1 MKGNPEEPTKNSPEK
16 SVKNSPEKSVK
27 TNPKKSVKDN
37 PEESVK
43 RHPEDTLK
51 IENIV
56 ASAKVAES
64 LDLQVV
70 SSQIK
75 DAEYNKKRF
84 PGVVLRMQDPKI
96 AALVFGSGKVVLTG
110 AKSLDSLT
118 RGLEILGNLLRGL
131 NIEIDDNLEYK
142 VQNIV
147 TSADLG
153 TPINL
158 NKIAVGFNLDRI
170 EYEPEQFPGLVYR
183 LEEPKV
189 VVLLFGSGK
198 LIITGGKVTEDAK
211 GAVNKIISDL
221 SSLGLM

>member
-1 MKGNPEEPTKNSPEK
+1 MK
-16 SVKNSPEKSVK
+16 V
-27 TNPKKSVKDN
+27 
-37 PEESVK
+37 
-43 RHPEDTLK
+43 RPEDSLK

-56 ASAKVAES
+56 ASAKVTDY
-64 LDLQVV
+64 LDLPALA
-70 SSQIK
+70 SQIK

-118 RGLEILGNLLRGL
+118 KGLNILGNILRKL
-131 NIEIDDNLEYK
+131 DIDIPKKLEYK

-147 TSADLG
+147 TSADLA

-183 LEEPKV
+183 LDNPKV

-211 GAVNKIISDL
+211 KAVVKIVSDL
-221 SSLGLM
+221 KSLGLL

>member
-1 MKGNPEEPTKNSPEK
+1 MKST
-16 SVKNSPEKSVK
+16 
-27 TNPKKSVKDN
+27 
-37 PEESVK
+37 PEES
-43 RHPEDTLK
+43 LK

-56 ASAKVAES
+56 ASAKVTES
-64 LDLQVV
+64 MDLPTLA
-70 SSQIK
+70 SQLK

-84 PGVVLRMQDPKI
+84 PGVVLRMQEPKI
-96 AALVFGSGKVVLTG
+96 AALLFGSGKVVLTG
-110 AKSLDSLT
+110 AKSIDSLSK
-118 RGLEILGNLLRGL
+118 GLEILGAQLREL
-131 NIEIDDNLEYK
+131 NIDIADDLSFK
-142 VQNIV
+142 IQNIV

-198 LIITGGKVTEDAK
+198 LIITGGKQPEDAK
-211 GAVNKIISDL
+211 KAVQKILADL
-221 SSLGLM
+221 ENLGLI

>member
-1 MKGNPEEPTKNSPEK
+1 
-16 SVKNSPEKSVK
+16 
-27 TNPKKSVKDN
+27 
-37 PEESVK
+37 
-43 RHPEDTLK
+43 
-51 IENIV
+51 
-56 ASAKVAES
+56 
-64 LDLQVV
+64 VV

-110 AKSLDSLT
+110 AKSVDSLS
-118 RGLEILGNLLRGL
+118 RGLEILGGRLRDL
-131 NIEIDDNLEYK
+131 NIEIAEKLEYK
-142 VQNIV
+142 IQNIV

-183 LEEPKV
+183 LEDPKV

-198 LIITGGKVTEDAK
+198 LIITGGKQPEDAK
-211 GAVNKIISDL
+211 RAVNKILSDL
-221 SSLGLM
+221 SNLGLV

>member
-1 MKGNPEEPTKNSPEK
+1 MSFNPEDS
-16 SVKNSPEKSVK
+16 
-27 TNPKKSVKDN
+27 
-37 PEESVK
+37 
-43 RHPEDTLK
+43 LK

-56 ASAKVAES
+56 ASAKVCDS
-64 LDLQVV
+64 LDLPTLAAE
-70 SSQIK
+70 IK
-75 DAEYNKKRF
+75 GAEYNKKRF
-84 PGVVLRMQDPKI
+84 PGVVLRMTDPKI

-110 AKSLDSLT
+110 AKSIESLN
-118 RGLEILGNLLRGL
+118 RGLEILGGLLRDL
-131 NIEIDDNLEYK
+131 KIDIPDDLTYK
-142 VQNIV
+142 IQNIV

-198 LIITGGKVTEDAK
+198 LIITGGKQPEDAR
-211 GAVNKIISDL
+211 GAVQKILSDL
-221 SSLGLM
+221 SNLGMI

>member
-1 MKGNPEEPTKNSPEK
+1 MK
-16 SVKNSPEKSVK
+16 V
-27 TNPKKSVKDN
+27 N
-37 PEESVK
+37 PEES
-43 RHPEDTLK
+43 LK

-56 ASAKVAES
+56 ASAKVAEE
-64 LDLQVV
+64 LDLQMINE
-70 SSQIK
+70 QIK

-84 PGVVLRMQDPKI
+84 PGVVLRMQEPKI

-110 AKSLDSLT
+110 AKSIDSLSK
-118 RGLEILGNLLRGL
+118 GLVILGKRLRELNLDIPEKL
-131 NIEIDDNLEYK
+131 DYK

-158 NKIAVGFNLDRI
+158 NKIAVGFNLERI

-183 LEEPKV
+183 LDDPKV

-198 LIITGGKVTEDAK
+198 LIITGGKQPEDAK
-211 GAVNKIISDL
+211 KAVQKILSDL
-221 SSLGLM
+221 SNLGLV

>member
-1 MKGNPEEPTKNSPEK
+1 MSFNPEDS
-16 SVKNSPEKSVK
+16 
-27 TNPKKSVKDN
+27 
-37 PEESVK
+37 
-43 RHPEDTLK
+43 LK

-56 ASAKVAES
+56 ASAKVCDS
-64 LDLQVV
+64 LDLPTLAAE
-70 SSQIK
+70 IK
-75 DAEYNKKRF
+75 GAEYNKKRF
-84 PGVVLRMQDPKI
+84 PGVVLRMTDPKI

-110 AKSLDSLT
+110 AKSIEALN
-118 RGLEILGNLLRGL
+118 RGLEILGGLLRDL
-131 NIEIDDNLEYK
+131 KIDIPDDLTYK
-142 VQNIV
+142 IQNIV

-198 LIITGGKVTEDAK
+198 LIITGGKQPEDAR
-211 GAVNKIISDL
+211 GAVQKILSDL
-221 SSLGLM
+221 SNLGMI

>member
-1 MKGNPEEPTKNSPEK
+1 MK
-16 SVKNSPEKSVK
+16 V
-27 TNPKKSVKDN
+27 N
-37 PEESVK
+37 PEES
-43 RHPEDTLK
+43 LK

-56 ASAKVAES
+56 ASAKVAKE
-64 LDLQVV
+64 LDLHMINEK
-70 SSQIK
+70 IK

-110 AKSLDSLT
+110 AKSVDSLSK
-118 RGLEILGNLLRGL
+118 GLEILGKKLREL
-131 NIEIDDNLEYK
+131 KLDIPEKLEYK
-142 VQNIV
+142 IQNIV

-158 NKIAVGFNLDRI
+158 NKIAVGFNLERI

-198 LIITGGKVTEDAK
+198 LIITGGKQPVDAK
-211 GAVNKIISDL
+211 KAVQKILSDL
-221 SSLGLM
+221 SNLGLI

>member
-1 MKGNPEEPTKNSPEK
+1 MNEHK
-16 SVKNSPEKSVK
+16 
-27 TNPKKSVKDN
+27 
-37 PEESVK
+37 PEES
-43 RHPEDTLK
+43 LK

-56 ASAKVAES
+56 ASAKVTDS
-64 LDLQVV
+64 LDLP
-70 SSQIK
+70 SLASRLK

-110 AKSLDSLT
+110 AKSIDSLS
-118 RGLEILGNLLRGL
+118 RGLEILADQLRAL
-131 NIEIDDNLEYK
+131 DIDIPDNPTYK
-142 VQNIV
+142 IQNIV

-158 NKIAVGFNLDRI
+158 NKIAVGFNLDKI

-183 LEEPKV
+183 LDDPKV

-198 LIITGGKVTEDAK
+198 LIITGGKVPEDARR
-211 GAVNKIISDL
+211 AVQRILSEL
-221 SSLGLM
+221 SSLGLI

>member
-1 MKGNPEEPTKNSPEK
+1 MNEHK
-16 SVKNSPEKSVK
+16 
-27 TNPKKSVKDN
+27 
-37 PEESVK
+37 PEES
-43 RHPEDTLK
+43 LK

-56 ASAKVAES
+56 ASAKVTDS
-64 LDLQVV
+64 LDLPTLA
-70 SSQIK
+70 SQLK

-110 AKSLDSLT
+110 AKSIDSLS
-118 RGLEILGNLLRGL
+118 RGLEILADQLRAL
-131 NIEIDDNLEYK
+131 NIDIPDNPTYK

-158 NKIAVGFNLDRI
+158 NKIAVGFNLDKI

-183 LEEPKV
+183 LDDPKV

-198 LIITGGKVTEDAK
+198 LIITGGKVPEDARR
-211 GAVNKIISDL
+211 AVQRIL
-221 SSLGLM
+221 SELSNLGLI

>member
-1 MKGNPEEPTKNSPEK
+1 MKG
-16 SVKNSPEKSVK
+16 
-27 TNPKKSVKDN
+27 
-37 PEESVK
+37 
-43 RHPEDTLK
+43 RPEDSLK

-56 ASAKVAES
+56 ASAKVADS
-64 LDLQVV
+64 LDLMML
-70 SSQIK
+70 SSSIK

-110 AKSLDSLT
+110 AKSVDSLSK
-118 RGLEILGNLLRGL
+118 GLERLGNQLRDL
-131 NIEIDDNLEYK
+131 KIDIPDKLTYII
-142 VQNIV
+142 QNIV

-153 TPINL
+153 SPINL

-198 LIITGGKVTEDAK
+198 LIITGGKQPEDAK
-211 GAVNKIISDL
+211 KAVQKILSDL
-221 SSLGLM
+221 SNLGLI

>member
-1 MKGNPEEPTKNSPEK
+1 MSEGIIPSSEAFIYCMVVFINMSFNPEDS
-16 SVKNSPEKSVK
+16 
-27 TNPKKSVKDN
+27 
-37 PEESVK
+37 
-43 RHPEDTLK
+43 LK

-56 ASAKVAES
+56 ASAKVCDS
-64 LDLQVV
+64 LDLPTLAAE
-70 SSQIK
+70 IK
-75 DAEYNKKRF
+75 GAEYNKKRF
-84 PGVVLRMQDPKI
+84 PGVVLRMTDPKI

-110 AKSLDSLT
+110 AKSIEALN
-118 RGLEILGNLLRGL
+118 RGLEILGGLLRDL
-131 NIEIDDNLEYK
+131 KIDIPDDLTYK
-142 VQNIV
+142 IQNIV

-198 LIITGGKVTEDAK
+198 LIITGGKQPEDAR
-211 GAVNKIISDL
+211 GAVQKILSDL
-221 SSLGLM
+221 SNLGMI

>member
-1 MKGNPEEPTKNSPEK
+1 MNEHR
-16 SVKNSPEKSVK
+16 
-27 TNPKKSVKDN
+27 
-37 PEESVK
+37 PEES
-43 RHPEDTLK
+43 LK

-56 ASAKVAES
+56 ASAKVTDS
-64 LDLQVV
+64 LDLP
-70 SSQIK
+70 SLASQLK

-110 AKSLDSLT
+110 AKSIDNLS
-118 RGLEILGNLLRGL
+118 RGLEILVEKLRALG
-131 NIEIDDNLEYK
+131 IEISENPTYK

-158 NKIAVGFNLDRI
+158 NKIAVGFNLDKI

-183 LEEPKV
+183 LDDPKV

-198 LIITGGKVTEDAK
+198 LIITGGKVAEDAQR
-211 GAVNKIISDL
+211 AVRRIISEL
-221 SSLGLM
+221 SGLGLI

>member
-1 MKGNPEEPTKNSPEK
+1 MNEHK
-16 SVKNSPEKSVK
+16 
-27 TNPKKSVKDN
+27 
-37 PEESVK
+37 PEES
-43 RHPEDTLK
+43 LK

-56 ASAKVAES
+56 ASAKVTDS
-64 LDLQVV
+64 LDLP
-70 SSQIK
+70 SLASQLK

-110 AKSLDSLT
+110 AKSIDSLS
-118 RGLEILGNLLRGL
+118 RGLEILADQLRAL
-131 NIEIDDNLEYK
+131 DIDIPDNPTYK
-142 VQNIV
+142 IQNIV

-158 NKIAVGFNLDRI
+158 NKIAVGFNLDKI

-183 LEEPKV
+183 LDDPKV

-198 LIITGGKVTEDAK
+198 LIITGGKVPEDARR
-211 GAVNKIISDL
+211 AVQRILSDL
-221 SSLGLM
+221 SSLGLI

>member
-1 MKGNPEEPTKNSPEK
+1 MNERR
-16 SVKNSPEKSVK
+16 
-27 TNPKKSVKDN
+27 
-37 PEESVK
+37 PEES
-43 RHPEDTLK
+43 LK

-56 ASAKVAES
+56 ASAKVTDF
-64 LDLQVV
+64 LDLP
-70 SSQIK
+70 SLASQLK

-110 AKSLDSLT
+110 AKSIDSLT
-118 RGLEILGNLLRGL
+118 KGLQILGDQLRAL
-131 NIEIDDNLEYK
+131 NIDISEELTYK
-142 VQNIV
+142 IQNIV

-158 NKIAVGFNLDRI
+158 NKIAVGFNLDKI

-183 LEEPKV
+183 LDDPKV

-198 LIITGGKVTEDAK
+198 LRSSPGENNQKTQSGQSSG
-211 GAVNKIISDL
+211 SSR
-221 SSLGLM
+221 SSLTSVSYNRAFSADSFPFITFFSSRYS

>member
-1 MKGNPEEPTKNSPEK
+1 MKHNPEDS
-16 SVKNSPEKSVK
+16 
-27 TNPKKSVKDN
+27 
-37 PEESVK
+37 
-43 RHPEDTLK
+43 LK

-56 ASAKVAES
+56 ASAKVADE
-64 LDLQVV
+64 LDLQMI
-70 SSQIK
+70 SSKIK

-84 PGVVLRMQDPKI
+84 PGVVLRMQNPKI

-110 AKSLDSLT
+110 AKSIDGVSQ
-118 RGLEILGNLLRGL
+118 GLEILGEKLRELG
-131 NIEIDDNLEYK
+131 IDIPNELEYK

-198 LIITGGKVTEDAK
+198 LIITGGKVPEDAK
-211 GAVNKIISDL
+211 KAVNKILSDL
-221 SSLGLM
+221 SNLGLI

>member
-1 MKGNPEEPTKNSPEK
+1 MNEHR
-16 SVKNSPEKSVK
+16 
-27 TNPKKSVKDN
+27 
-37 PEESVK
+37 PEES
-43 RHPEDTLK
+43 LK

-56 ASAKVAES
+56 ASAKVTES
-64 LDLQVV
+64 LDLP
-70 SSQIK
+70 SLASRLK

-110 AKSLDSLT
+110 AKSIDNLS
-118 RGLEILGNLLRGL
+118 RGLEILVEKLRAL
-131 NIEIDDNLEYK
+131 DIDIPGSPTYK

-158 NKIAVGFNLDRI
+158 NKIAVGFNLDKI

-183 LEEPKV
+183 LDDPKV

-198 LIITGGKVTEDAK
+198 LIITGGKVPEDAQR
-211 GAVNKIISDL
+211 AVQRILSEL
-221 SSLGLM
+221 SSLGLI